1 MLSHAGHGEAC
12 SFLIPEP
19 GGRRWEEGCL
29 QARGE
34 YAVRRGQHRFG
45 GIGPVI
51 VLLAAFILT
60 SCSETYF
67 PEPEEEG
74 GWRKNIDP
82 DFLISLGLNP
92 KGVDNYLAYNLL
104 TGHATSALVIKDGWI
119 VGEWYKAPELKEQK
133 IYVASVAKAFTL
145 ASFGIAVKE
154 GAEGRLPVALN
165 RSSKLYDPRWLTAGY
180 PLSDPRKAEIT
191 FDQVFRHTAGFA
203 HESLIDEGG
212 RDQWSDYESWVVGR
226 DPQWPET
233 KRLIYPPGR
242 PGHLAEPDNW
252 GDQLGSYSSL
262 GFAHIG
268 LILQQLYN
276 MPARDVLW
284 ERLLQPIGFSGID
297 FYKPPAPPS
306 LMWFSGAGLKMTT
319 RDLGRFAYFMVNDGT
334 WKNRRLLP
342 EGWVDSFVNTPYY
355 PNLRSNVD
363 GYFGDNYPKD
373 LFRMFGSG
381 GNFVF
386 VVPSMNLIAI
396 RTGHANNFFME
407 KIEHDLLY
415 RVFDM
420 LIAYRP
426 LG

>member
-1 MLSHAGHGEAC
+1 MF
-12 SFLIPEP
+12 FLVPAP
-19 GGRRWEEGCL
+19 GRPASGGGRH
-29 QARGE
+29 QVRGE
-34 YAVRRGQHRFG
+34 YAVRRGEHRFG
-45 GIGPVI
+45 GIGPVFV
-51 VLLAAFILT
+51 VLTALILS

-67 PEPEEEG
+67 PEPKEEG

-82 DFLISLGLNP
+82 DFLISLGINP
-92 KGVDNYLAYNLL
+92 RGVNNYLFYNLRSKM
-104 TGHATSALVIKDGWI
+104 ATSALVIKDGWI
-119 VGEWYKAPELKEQK
+119 VGEWYKTPELKDEE

-145 ASFGIAVKE
+145 ACFGIAVKD

-165 RSSKLYDPRWLTAGY
+165 RSSKLYDPRWLAVGY

-233 KRLIYPPGR
+233 ARLIYPPGR

-252 GDQLGSYSSL
+252 GDQLCCYSSL

-268 LILQQLYN
+268 LVLQQLYN

-284 ERLLQPIGFSGID
+284 ERLLEPIGFSGID

-342 EGWVDSFVNTPYY
+342 EGWLDSFVSTPYY
-355 PNLRSNVD
+355 PNLRSNAD
-363 GYFGDNYPKD
+363 GYFGDRYPKD
-373 LFRMFGSG
+373 FYRMFGSG

-386 VVPSMNLIAI
+386 IVPSENLIVI
-396 RTGHANNFFME
+396 TTGHTLNFFIKTME
-407 KIEHDLLY
+407 RDLVN

-426 LG
+426 LE